1 MRKGVGLRWERS
13 RIKIRKGVGLRWEKE
28 QV

>member
-28 QV
+28 QD